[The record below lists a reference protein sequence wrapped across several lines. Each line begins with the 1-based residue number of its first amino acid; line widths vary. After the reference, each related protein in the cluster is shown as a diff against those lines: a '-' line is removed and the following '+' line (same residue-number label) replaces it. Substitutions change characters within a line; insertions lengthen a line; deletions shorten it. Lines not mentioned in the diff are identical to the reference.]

1 MARQQPGLESHQK
14 LLEQPQGQ
22 GHMLHQQAHHGH
34 QDALGQGPVQGL
46 PEEAEQLDTQE
57 DTEGAGCEGGCYQLL
72 II

>member
-1 MARQQPGLESHQK
+1 
-14 LLEQPQGQ
+14 
-22 GHMLHQQAHHGH
+22 MLHQQAHHGH

-57 DTEGAGCEGGCYQLL
+57 DTEGAGCEEGCYQLL